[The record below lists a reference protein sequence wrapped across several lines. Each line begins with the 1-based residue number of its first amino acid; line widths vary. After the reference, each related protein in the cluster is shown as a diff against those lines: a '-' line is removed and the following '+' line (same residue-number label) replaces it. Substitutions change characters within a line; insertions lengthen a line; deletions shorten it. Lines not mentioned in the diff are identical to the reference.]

1 MTYARQGKIQ
11 RNKHNQSW
19 ANIKKKWGL
28 VAAELSCSLTFF
40 LVANYPMKSCGVFFI
55 MSKSEEGNMKNFK
68 RGVKWQWCMRAAEE
82 GERKEKKKKVESL
95 CEDVGC
101 LRV

>member
-1 MTYARQGKIQ
+1 
-11 RNKHNQSW
+11 
-19 ANIKKKWGL
+19 
-28 VAAELSCSLTFF
+28 
-40 LVANYPMKSCGVFFI
+40 
-55 MSKSEEGNMKNFK
+55 
-68 RGVKWQWCMRAAEE
+68 MRAAEE